1 MAMKRKR
8 LGEMLIEESL
18 VTEQQVEEALTVKR
32 STEKLGDALL
42 RLGHLT
48 AQQLLEALHHQLKIP
63 IIQLYNY
70 PVDVAVTKL
79 ISKDLAQRH
88 TLVPVYREGNRLFI
102 AMADPMDL
110 IAIDDLRMQTG
121 LSIDVGIATRDE
133 IRRTIL
139 KYYDIDSS
147 LRELLESDDMM
158 ESDQSRD
165 VVTREDAPIIRLVNQ
180 ILENAIAQR
189 ASDIHMDPQETSM
202 TIRIRIDGELRTEN
216 NYPKQIQSIL
226 TTRI

>member
-48 AQQLLEALHHQLKIP
+48 EQQLLEALHHQLKIP

-102 AMADPMDL
+102 AMAVLLYL
-110 IAIDDLRMQTG
+110 ILLDDLRMPPV
-121 LSIDVGIATRDE
+121 LSIDVGLATRE
-133 IRRTIL
+133 VFRRTI
-139 KYYDIDSS
+139 
-147 LRELLESDDMM
+147 M
-158 ESDQSRD
+158 
-165 VVTREDAPIIRLVNQ
+165 
-180 ILENAIAQR
+180 
-189 ASDIHMDPQETSM
+189 
-202 TIRIRIDGELRTEN
+202 
-216 NYPKQIQSIL
+216 
-226 TTRI
+226 